1 VYQIVAAHRA
11 PTAERHNPAFPGF
24 RSGSVRV
31 VRWNADG
38 SLAWSVGKHS
48 HLEPFAGAKPGEYH
62 DPTRILGVVHDC
74 VVVADRS
81 AWPASVWTADGLYA
95 GSFLDRR
102 ADDGLPANL
111 YSWWREK
118 RPNPDKPGE
127 FVNPQTLDPDTP
139 IPFDVLGGFLLPLPG
154 SDPLWMPMGES
165 ASAVYRVGGWTNWER
180 HEGRVELPAK
190 PPHAN
195 AQGTGLT
202 AAYFNNT
209 RLEGK
214 PVHERTDTRI
224 WFGHKIGPG
233 KWLPWSKDAVPGLE
247 AKGFSARWTGF
258 IEPRFTEAFTFSAY
272 IGPTDRVR
280 IWINDE
286 LTLDAWTP
294 ADPKRRRRSG
304 SRTTWSAA
312 YLPYLR
318 RLAAQA
324 GSGHP
329 QPFGAALLEEVVES
343 YGLSSRSRQQCAIAL
358 AALARHQ
365 GLDLPADWSERA
377 AGYGLHAARFRQLPS
392 DAEILTLVDR
402 IPNEGWRLA
411 YGLMATYG
419 LRNHEV
425 FFCDLSALAPG
436 GDRVIRVLP
445 TSKTGE
451 HQVWPF
457 QPAWV
462 EHFGLERL
470 GRDRHAL
477 PPVSTDLGRT
487 TLQQVGRRVAE
498 QFRRYELPIT
508 PYDLRHA
515 WAVRTIHVG
524 LPDTVAARMMGH
536 SVGIH
541 TRTYHHWITR
551 RDQQQAVD
559 AALQRLRAA

>member
-1 VYQIVAAHRA
+1 MLRQRL
-11 PTAERHNPAFPGF
+11 
-24 RSGSVRV
+24 
-31 VRWNADG
+31 
-38 SLAWSVGKHS
+38 SL
-48 HLEPFAGAKPGEYH
+48 
-62 DPTRILGVVHDC
+62 
-74 VVVADRS
+74 
-81 AWPASVWTADGLYA
+81 
-95 GSFLDRR
+95 
-102 ADDGLPANL
+102 GLPADEQGL
-111 YSWWREK
+111 ARALKKLVELEHQLEEHRFRWQDWQ
-118 RPNPDKPGE
+118 RPLPR
-127 FVNPQTLDPDTP
+127 DPDG
-139 IPFDVLGGFLLPLPG
+139 DVPAQGSGEPRGMTRSVPRWPLPG
-154 SDPLWMPMGES
+154 
-165 ASAVYRVGGWTNWER
+165 
-180 HEGRVELPAK
+180 
-190 PPHAN
+190 AN
-195 AQGTGLT
+195 AIAEATPDPTLKQ
-202 AAYFNNT
+202 
-209 RLEGK
+209 RLSDFEQ
-214 PVHERTDTRI
+214 
-224 WFGHKIGPG
+224 
-233 KWLPWSKDAVPGLE
+233 
-247 AKGFSARWTGF
+247 
-258 IEPRFTEAFTFSAY
+258 AFF
-272 IGPTDRVR
+272 
-280 IWINDE
+280 
-286 LTLDAWTP
+286 

-324 GSGHP
+324 GSGQP

-343 YGLSSRSRQQCAIAL
+343 YGLGSRSRQQCAIAL

-365 GLDLPADWSERA
+365 GFDLPADWSERA

-402 IPNEGWRLA
+402 IPNDGWRLA

-425 FFCDLSALAPG
+425 FFCDLSALGPG

-477 PPVSTDLGRT
+477 PPVLTDLVRT

>member
-1 VYQIVAAHRA
+1 LLRQRL
-11 PTAERHNPAFPGF
+11 
-24 RSGSVRV
+24 
-31 VRWNADG
+31 
-38 SLAWSVGKHS
+38 SL
-48 HLEPFAGAKPGEYH
+48 
-62 DPTRILGVVHDC
+62 
-74 VVVADRS
+74 
-81 AWPASVWTADGLYA
+81 
-95 GSFLDRR
+95 
-102 ADDGLPANL
+102 GLPADEQGL
-111 YSWWREK
+111 GRALERLARLERQIEEHRFRWEDWGRAHRRDGGGDVAPPGAREARGISGSDAG
-118 RPNPDKPGE
+118 RPP
-127 FVNPQTLDPDTP
+127 
-139 IPFDVLGGFLLPLPG
+139 LPLDTATATEETSP
-154 SDPLWMPMGES
+154 DPPL
-165 ASAVYRVGGWTNWER
+165 
-180 HEGRVELPAK
+180 
-190 PPHAN
+190 
-195 AQGTGLT
+195 QQ
-202 AAYFNNT
+202 
-209 RLEGK
+209 RLSNFEQ
-214 PVHERTDTRI
+214 
-224 WFGHKIGPG
+224 
-233 KWLPWSKDAVPGLE
+233 
-247 AKGFSARWTGF
+247 
-258 IEPRFTEAFTFSAY
+258 AFF
-272 IGPTDRVR
+272 
-280 IWINDE
+280 
-286 LTLDAWTP
+286 
-294 ADPKRRRRSG
+294 ADPKRRRRAG

-318 RLAAQA
+318 RLAAHA
-324 GSGHP
+324 GRGQP

-343 YGLSSRSRQQCAIAL
+343 YGLASRSRQQCAIAL

-365 GLDLPADWSERA
+365 GLKLPADWSERA

-392 DAEILTLVDR
+392 DAEILTLVDL
-402 IPNEGWRLA
+402 IPNDGWRLA

-425 FFCDLSALAPG
+425 FFCDCSALAPG

-462 EHFGLERL
+462 EHFELERL

-477 PPVSTDLGRT
+477 PPVRTDLGRT

-559 AALQRLRAA
+559 AALQRLRPA

>member
-1 VYQIVAAHRA
+1 MLQIR
-11 PTAERHNPAFPGF
+11 
-24 RSGSVRV
+24 
-31 VRWNADG
+31 
-38 SLAWSVGKHS
+38 
-48 HLEPFAGAKPGEYH
+48 
-62 DPTRILGVVHDC
+62 
-74 VVVADRS
+74 
-81 AWPASVWTADGLYA
+81 
-95 GSFLDRR
+95 
-102 ADDGLPANL
+102 
-111 YSWWREK
+111 
-118 RPNPDKPGE
+118 
-127 FVNPQTLDPDTP
+127 
-139 IPFDVLGGFLLPLPG
+139 GGRLCLRGPLP
-154 SDPLWMPMGES
+154 
-165 ASAVYRVGGWTNWER
+165 R
-180 HEGRVELPAK
+180 
-190 PPHAN
+190 
-195 AQGTGLT
+195 
-202 AAYFNNT
+202 
-209 RLEGK
+209 
-214 PVHERTDTRI
+214 
-224 WFGHKIGPG
+224 
-233 KWLPWSKDAVPGLE
+233 KDGQPGLLRQRLSLGLQADE
-247 AKGFSARWTGF
+247 PGLVRALEWLAELERQLEEHRFRWEHWRRPPRGDAGGDVPLQTAG
-258 IEPRFTEAFTFSAY
+258 EPRGIPGSNAGRSRPATRAKA
-272 IGPTDRVR
+272 
-280 IWINDE
+280 
-286 LTLDAWTP
+286 A
-294 ADPKRRRRSG
+294 ADPPLEQRLSSFEQAFFADPRRRRRSG
-304 SRTTWSAA
+304 SRTTWTAA

-318 RLAAQA
+318 RLAAHA
-324 GSGHP
+324 DSGNP

-343 YGLSSRSRQQCAIAL
+343 YGLASRSRQQCAIAL

-392 DAEILTLVDR
+392 DAEILTLVDC
-402 IPNEGWRLA
+402 IPNDSWRLA

-425 FFCDLSALAPG
+425 FFCDGSALVPG

-470 GRDRHAL
+470 GRDRLAL
-477 PPVSTDLGRT
+477 PPVLTDLGRT

-498 QFRRYELPIT
+498 QFRRYALPIT